1 MSCKSFK
8 KILCAVIALSSF
20 YSMTSANFSEE
31 FNSIINWTNTIETF
45 KKVKEKNIENLI
57 QQVSSAVQAGDKE
70 TLINITLRY
79 KDDIFTLEFINK
91 IIEELKKEIELKRKI
106 LQENLEEKQL
116 VEEIKKLWKASIIID
131 RYNFQDI
138 TLDNG
143 HFKGQCT
150 WFAAAKAFPKISDKK
165 QEKLWNGNAWDWLAL
180 AKNKGYKVSL
190 SPKVWDVVVFK
201 WGNYSTLGHVGIV
214 TEVKDLTIT
223 VEDMNFSKN
232 RLEVTKR
239 INLKDDKAIAGYI
252 TTNTY
257 NANLGKPVA

>member
-8 KILCAVIALSSF
+8 KILCVVVALSSF

-31 FNSIINWTNTIETF
+31 FNSIINSTTTIETF

-116 VEEIKKLWKASIIID
+116 VEEIKKL
-131 RYNFQDI
+131 
-138 TLDNG
+138 
-143 HFKGQCT
+143 
-150 WFAAAKAFPKISDKK
+150 
-165 QEKLWNGNAWDWLAL
+165 
-180 AKNKGYKVSL
+180 
-190 SPKVWDVVVFK
+190 
-201 WGNYSTLGHVGIV
+201 
-214 TEVKDLTIT
+214 
-223 VEDMNFSKN
+223 
-232 RLEVTKR
+232 
-239 INLKDDKAIAGYI
+239 
-252 TTNTY
+252 
-257 NANLGKPVA
+257 